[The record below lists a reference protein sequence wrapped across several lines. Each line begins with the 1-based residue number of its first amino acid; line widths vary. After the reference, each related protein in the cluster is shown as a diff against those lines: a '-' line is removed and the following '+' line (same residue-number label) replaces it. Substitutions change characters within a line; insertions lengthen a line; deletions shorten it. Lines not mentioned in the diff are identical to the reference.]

1 MGSQNITVSRLS
13 SDSSLSYLRLLFPNQ
28 GVCEI
33 TGLLICSLV
42 DMRYN
47 PYCDIHSDEKGEQ
60 DGEGK
65 GEGEVVARDRLSFG
79 EYLFQNCDVNF

>member
-1 MGSQNITVSRLS
+1 
-13 SDSSLSYLRLLFPNQ
+13 
-28 GVCEI
+28 
-33 TGLLICSLV
+33 
-42 DMRYN
+42 MRYN

-79 EYLFQNCDVNF
+79 DYLFQNCDVNF